1 MRHSPTP
8 CFVDILRGSIPGGV
22 TYLEKVRYK
31 EGMSL
36 ALFVLLQLAPQSEA
50 RWGSARPP
58 ECAKADGASG
68 TNAWERA
75 KSPELRAYCDKLA
88 SATSQLVGTGAVSPE
103 VLTLAEEAAKARPE
117 KAAPHV
123 LRGRALA
130 RLGRHPEALA
140 AFEEAK
146 KRDERAL
153 EEPRALFTYAHGL
166 ARAGRHSEALPAY
179 RSLLPRAS
187 QLDLHE
193 RAAAYVETG
202 LLLLAQGP
210 KDLDDALAVLR
221 QARREA
227 QESLQVLGVLALGLA
242 LERAG
247 EPEQARALL
256 AERGAKEPRKLEVA
270 LSDARVK
277 EVLAAGPDPGE
288 EHALRAV
295 LYEDADPSR
304 AAEGYRAYLE
314 KSPKKPWEAHA
325 KKRIE
330 ALSGKRA
337 PAARPQPT
345 GAPRR

>member
-1 MRHSPTP
+1 
-8 CFVDILRGSIPGGV
+8 
-22 TYLEKVRYK
+22 
-31 EGMSL
+31 MSL
-36 ALFVLLQLAPQSEA
+36 ALVVFLQLASA
-50 RWGSARPP
+50 GSAGDAHWGSARPP

-68 TNAWERA
+68 TNTWERA
-75 KSPELRAYCDKLA
+75 KSPELRTYCDKLA
-88 SATSQLVGTGAVSPE
+88 SATSQLVGTGPVSLD
-103 VLTLAEEAAKARPE
+103 VLSLAEDAAKARPE

-130 RLGRHPEALA
+130 RLGRHAEALA
-140 AFEEAK
+140 EFEEAK

-153 EEPRALFTYAHGL
+153 EEPRALFTWAHGL
-166 ARAGRHSEALPAY
+166 ARAGRHAEAIPAY

-242 LERAG
+242 LERSG
-247 EPEQARALL
+247 EHEQARALL
-256 AERGAKEPRKLEVA
+256 AERGAKEPRKLETA

-277 EVLAAGPDPGE
+277 EALAACPDPAE
-288 EHALRAV
+288 EHALRGV
-295 LYEDADPSR
+295 LYEDADPPR
-304 AAEGYRAYLE
+304 AMEAYRMYLE
-314 KSPKKPWEAHA
+314 KSPKKTWEAHA
-325 KKRIE
+325 RKRIE
-330 ALSGKRA
+330 ALGGRRA
-337 PAARPQPT
+337 VAPKPTSKPAVKPLR
-345 GAPRR
+345 

>member
-1 MRHSPTP
+1 
-8 CFVDILRGSIPGGV
+8 
-22 TYLEKVRYK
+22 
-31 EGMSL
+31 MSL
-36 ALFVLLQLAPQSEA
+36 VLAVFLQLASPSDA
-50 RWGSARPP
+50 RWGSARPS

-88 SATSQLVGTGAVSPE
+88 SATSQLVGSGPVSLE
-103 VLTLAEEAAKARPE
+103 VLALAEEAAKARPE

-130 RLGRHPEALA
+130 RLARHPEALA

-146 KRDERAL
+146 KRDEHAL
-153 EEPRALFTYAHGL
+153 EEPRALFRWAHEL
-166 ARAGRHSEALPAY
+166 ARSGRHAEALPAY

-187 QLDLHE
+187 QLDLNE
-193 RAAAYVETG
+193 RAAAYVEAG

-227 QESLQVLGVLALGLA
+227 QESLQVLGALALGLA

-247 EPEQARALL
+247 EHEQARALL
-256 AERGAKEPRKLEVA
+256 AERGAKEPRKLEIA

-277 EVLAAGPDPGE
+277 ESLLAGGDPGE

-295 LYEDADPSR
+295 LYEDADPVR
-304 AAEGYRAYLE
+304 AVEGYRAYLE

-325 KKRIE
+325 RKRIE

-337 PAARPQPT
+337 PAVKPVPK
-345 GAPRR
+345 GAGR